1 MARRCRSL
9 RKRLKHLCCIF
20 YSMRIAQEMNWR
32 ECSGAIAAKDA
43 AKRNLRNCLYKIRIE
58 LGEDFILTKGNSYVY
73 VNPELA
79 VERDTDIFIMEDNE
93 KKLLELNN
101 FNFMDKVY
109 LKNCVEFEKW
119 VLSVQNAY
127 ERVITQK
134 LLAAM
139 KNNLTKC
146 KYNLAEKYARQ
157 VLALDRHQEE
167 ACCALMRIY
176 EKEGDFNKA
185 IQIYR
190 KFSDDLQREL
200 DIEPDTQTQETYN
213 DILKKKQQRLAS
225 GYSGTSNPKILS
237 ALNGLLEEF
246 SGYEK
251 KESYKTCFLCGDF
264 GMGKEKILESFAN
277 HITKTEIYTIE
288 FSEINRNIEYY
299 GIYRILERLKKSIV
313 MNWEICCSRMH
324 LITVIFHLSSVSGW
338 QQRK

>member
-1 MARRCRSL
+1 MQVEVHFLGRPEIIINGE
-9 RKRLKHLCCIF
+9 K
-20 YSMRIAQEMNWR
+20 MQIAQKKIEALVLYILFNENCTRDELAGMFWCD
-32 ECSGAIAAKDA
+32 CSEDA
-43 AKRNLRNCLYKIRIE
+43 AKRNLRNSLYKIRIE

-73 VNPELA
+73 INPELA

-93 KKLLELNN
+93 KKLLGLNN

-139 KNNLTKC
+139 KNNLAKC

-157 VLALDRHQEE
+157 VLALDKHQEE

-190 KFSDDLQREL
+190 KFSDDLQKEL
-200 DIEPDTQTQETYN
+200 DIEPDTQTQETYG
-213 DILKKKQQRLAS
+213 DILKKKQQRIAS
-225 GYSGTSNPKILS
+225 GYAETSSQKLLS

-246 SGYEK
+246 SGFEK
-251 KESYKTCFLCGDF
+251 RESYKTCFLCGDF
-264 GMGKEKILESFAN
+264 GMGKEKYWNLLQIMSQRQRFIPLNF
-277 HITKTEIYTIE
+277 
-288 FSEINRNIEYY
+288 
-299 GIYRILERLKKSIV
+299 LKSTG
-313 MNWEICCSRMH
+313 MLS
-324 LITVIFHLSSVSGW
+324 ITVYTGYW
-338 QQRK
+338 KN